1 MEDDSNEDNI
11 NESLTKV
18 RWSWREWRRWKH
30 DWIEG
35 SLTLSQWR
43 RFSIEQMHQEHW
55 FLLLL
60 MKISVDI
67 LEEIVSL
74 AVFHFVDRLEDGKVK
89 WLNLLQIRNDMHQQ
103 NQWWKSIVL
112 V

>member
-60 MKISVDI
+60 MDISVHI
-67 LEEIVSL
+67 LGEIVL
-74 AVFHFVDRLEDGKVK
+74 FDVFHVVDWLTDEKVML
-89 WLNLLQIRNDMHQQ
+89 LNLRQIPNDIHQQ
-103 NQWWKSIVL
+103 NQW
-112 V
+112 